1 MQEGLVN
8 FSVYSLEVGSSAF
21 SISRIERDGLVQT
34 SGVEVKVGEQVTG
47 LKIFLNVNT
56 GTIRGVV
63 KTEHGELP
71 PTARISVWLNNSGT
85 EGGRMQPQPMPPA
98 TVDSRGRFI
107 LEGVAA
113 GTYEVNANVFLPE
126 ARRSFSAKQLV
137 NVSDGVVSEVTLNID
152 LAPQP

>member
-1 MQEGLVN
+1 
-8 FSVYSLEVGSSAF
+8 
-21 SISRIERDGLVQT
+21 
-34 SGVEVKVGEQVTG
+34 VKDGEQVTG
-47 LKIFLNVNT
+47 LKIFLQVNT

-71 PTARISVWLNNSGT
+71 PTARISVWLSNSGI
-85 EGGRMQPQPMPPA
+85 EAGRMQPQSMGAA

-107 LEGVAA
+107 VEGVAA
-113 GTYEVNANVFLPE
+113 GTYEVNANVFIPD
-126 ARRSFSAKQLV
+126 ARRSFSAKQQV